1 MREWVDPWVLSEV
14 LRNPVDRRR
23 VVSVLISRAQLDPDD
38 GALALSEQ
46 LDYPAAL
53 TRHLERRDP
62 AVVDLIPRELVR
74 RWHVVPLGRARN
86 GELVTVASDP
96 TPMLAGA
103 LEHASGTQIALA
115 VVPRIHIER
124 LIRSVYGME
133 PAMEDAQIPHSPSSR
148 TVDIEQIKPVVDGAR
163 ARQEART
170 VSRAFDLGDIPELP
184 LRRANA
190 PDAPLEVA
198 LDQIDRAITLVA
210 VERIAMA
217 YAATRWHAALL
228 LDHADGYL
236 VGSRG
241 HGDRFGQPQS
251 IMIPLST
258 PSIVQRAIDVR
269 AATTEAPPS
278 ELQRRLNHLLGDARA
293 PAAAPVVIGDRVHGA
308 LLVGDPS
315 SPSMSS
321 SLLEVG
327 RLVDA
332 MSAAHERFSRTP
344 R

>member
-1 MREWVDPWVLSEV
+1 MREWVDPWVLSD
-14 LRNPVDRRR
+14 LLLNPVNRKR
-23 VVSVLISRAQLDPDD
+23 VVSALISRAQLDPDD

-46 LDYPAAL
+46 LNYPAAL

-62 AVVDLIPRELVR
+62 TVVDSIPRELVR
-74 RWHVVPLGRARN
+74 RWHVVPLGRSRG

-103 LEHASGTQIALA
+103 LEHATGTQIALA
-115 VVPRIHIER
+115 VVPRIHIDA

-133 PAMEDAQIPHSPSSR
+133 PAVEDAHIPHSPSSR
-148 TVDIEQIKPVVDGAR
+148 TLDIEHIKPVAGAG
-163 ARQEART
+163 AMKQPRT
-170 VSRAFDLGDIPELP
+170 VSRAFDLDATPELAR
-184 LRRANA
+184 RRANA
-190 PDAPLEVA
+190 PDAPIEAV

-210 VERIAMA
+210 VERVAMT

-228 LDHADGYL
+228 LEHADGYL

-251 IMIPLST
+251 VMVPLSA
-258 PSIVQRAIDVR
+258 PSIVQRAIDR
-269 AATTEAPPS
+269 RSPTTEAPPS
-278 ELQRRLNHLLGDARA
+278 ELQRRLNHLLGDAKA
-293 PAAAPVVIGDRVHGA
+293 PVAAPVIAGDRVHGA

-315 SPSMSS
+315 TQSVSS

-332 MSAAHERFSRTP
+332 MSAAHERFARTP